1 MAYLHTS
8 GGAIFLLQA
17 LTSAFFA
24 ILFLQSG
31 SDKIIDRRGTWNGL
45 RDTSR
50 RVRSREWS
58 VCCSA
63 SSR

>member
-31 SDKIIDRRGTWNGL
+31 SDKIIDRLLKEVPRNQA
-45 RDTSR
+45 
-50 RVRSREWS
+50 E
-58 VCCSA
+58 A
-63 SSR
+63 A